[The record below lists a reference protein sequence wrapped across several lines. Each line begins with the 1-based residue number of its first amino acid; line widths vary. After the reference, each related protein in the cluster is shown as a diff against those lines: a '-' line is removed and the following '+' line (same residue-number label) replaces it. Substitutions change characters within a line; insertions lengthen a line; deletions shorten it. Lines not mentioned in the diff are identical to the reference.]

1 MKQPCRSTSP
11 GHTHLGAA
19 LPLFLAGALSLGI
32 LAASPLQASP
42 TSHGQQSRT
51 PRQPDG
57 LTAFRPQHGA
67 GYAPFVRTS
76 IPETEEE
83 DPALGPGIRINGQ
96 GELDPAGEDDL
107 VEVVARQVL
116 RNATLVLER
125 SGPELAVWLSRTKEA
140 GTEVPFTG
148 NRSAPLDF
156 AVGPTLKF
164 WVEWVGAGH
173 GFARLALRTLEP
185 DAVLDRLTFHSFQ
198 SIVVALGGEGQVPV
212 IPPDPNHGTFIVAI
226 DLYPQ
231 GYDVHMYDEDGVSAD
246 GSGFVYDEVV
256 NAIQFR
262 GVDEVA
268 VFGYSHGGG
277 STHDLAERL
286 DAFRAGI
293 GTFSIS
299 FTSYV
304 DGIENDSDVDVDP
317 ELRYPPSSAYHA
329 NQYQRGSFADFFLDG
344 GPVPGS
350 DPPPTGLDVETTSWG
365 VGATHFIVDDFM
377 QVRDF
382 ILLNLDLR
390 MSR

>member
-1 MKQPCRSTSP
+1 MHFHPTRPCRSRV
-11 GHTHLGAA
+11 GAA
-19 LPLFLAGALSLGI
+19 LARFLMEVVSLGI
-32 LAASPLQASP
+32 FVVSPLQASP
-42 TSHGQQSRT
+42 FSHGVPDQASHQT
-51 PRQPDG
+51 DG

-67 GYAPFVRTS
+67 GYAPFVRTAV
-76 IPETEEE
+76 PETEEE
-83 DPALGPGIRINGQ
+83 DPALGPGIRINGL

-107 VEVVARQVL
+107 IEVVARQVL

-125 SGPELAVWLSRTKEA
+125 SGPELAVWLTRTKEA

-148 NRSAPLDF
+148 NRSAPLAF
-156 AVGPTLKF
+156 STGPTLQL
-164 WVEWVGAGH
+164 WVEWIGAEH
-173 GFARLALRTLEP
+173 GFSGLALQALEP

-198 SIVVALGGEGQVPV
+198 SIVVALGGEGQMPV

-231 GYDVHMYDEDGVSAD
+231 GYDVHMYDEDKVGAD
-246 GSGFVYDEVV
+246 GSGLVYDEIV

-268 VFGYSHGGG
+268 IFGYSHGGG

-293 GTFSIS
+293 GAFSIS

-304 DGIENDSDVDVDP
+304 DGIENDSDTDVDP

-350 DPPPTGLDVETTSWG
+350 DPPPTGLDVETTFWG
-365 VGATHFIVDDFM
+365 VGATHFIVDDYM

-390 MSR
+390 MIR